1 MIFEF
6 LEIEKIFLNFL
17 ELIITTSYNLIMK
30 EVNDVNIKWF
40 SSKEKIG
47 SASFYNTNITLNTIA
62 SIPFEYA
69 YRVQVGIDE
78 KNNVVIQPLPKDKV
92 MRGDLDEYTI
102 YQIAIKKT
110 YSRISSTSLMKKI
123 GEALGIEFSNEPTK
137 FETYWEENENVLII
151 KTEKGVT
158 Q

>member
-1 MIFEF
+1 M
-6 LEIEKIFLNFL
+6 
-17 ELIITTSYNLIMK
+17 
-30 EVNDVNIKWF
+30 NIKWF

-62 SIPFEYA
+62 SVPFEYA
-69 YRVQVGIDE
+69 YRVQVGLDE
-78 KNNVVIQPLPKDKV
+78 KNNIVIQPLPKDKV

-123 GEALGIEFSNEPTK
+123 SEAIGIEFSNEPTK
-137 FETYWEENENVLII
+137 FDTIWDDNENVLII